1 MQNEGIVKFKF
12 ADAIVPFL
20 VELEKHFTVYEIEQ
34 IAQLSSSYAMRLYE
48 FFMQYLD
55 KQTGKGWLDISL
67 EDLRFRFG
75 LLPTEYERMSDF
87 KKRVLDYSIN
97 EINDKTDLT
106 ATYEQR
112 KKGRVIVGFR
122 FDFTKKQRQQP
133 EKIQE
138 TPKTTP
144 EPDLFADF
152 SDVERKAIQSR

>member
-1 MQNEGIVKFKF
+1 
-12 ADAIVPFL
+12 
-20 VELEKHFTVYEIEQ
+20 
-34 IAQLSSSYAMRLYE
+34 
-48 FFMQYLD
+48 
-55 KQTGKGWLDISL
+55 
-67 EDLRFRFG
+67 
-75 LLPTEYERMSDF
+75 
-87 KKRVLDYSIN
+87 DYSIN

-138 TPKTTP
+138 TPKTSP

-152 SDVERKAIQSR
+152 SDVERKAIQS

>member
-1 MQNEGIVKFKF
+1 VVAYERFTQSAKYIQNEGIVKFKF

-87 KKRVLDYSIN
+87 KKRV
-97 EINDKTDLT
+97 
-106 ATYEQR
+106 
-112 KKGRVIVGFR
+112 
-122 FDFTKKQRQQP
+122 
-133 EKIQE
+133 
-138 TPKTTP
+138 
-144 EPDLFADF
+144 
-152 SDVERKAIQSR
+152 